1 MLVTVAPLSVS
12 RELAAVRLPRILST
26 DARESK
32 TWSWDEAAD
41 MATPRSCACARDHA
55 AELLKKPDELGLRT
69 ELRSR
74 AAQKT
79 LTGVAGETTQ
89 GRATDCRLR
98 RGARGRRES
107 RSGATGHVAT
117 CTPTLNRSVALDRLA
132 SHYIALRQLAFH
144 SIGLQCLV
152 LRPLTSYCQ
161 TEHCSRCVCYQ
172 HARYALCGLVPQNR
186 SFPARRV

>member
-1 MLVTVAPLSVS
+1 M
-12 RELAAVRLPRILST
+12 
-26 DARESK
+26 DARGSK

-89 GRATDCRLR
+89 GRATEL
-98 RGARGRRES
+98 S
-107 RSGATGHVAT
+107 TK
-117 CTPTLNRSVALDRLA
+117 
-132 SHYIALRQLAFH
+132 
-144 SIGLQCLV
+144 
-152 LRPLTSYCQ
+152 
-161 TEHCSRCVCYQ
+161 
-172 HARYALCGLVPQNR
+172 
-186 SFPARRV
+186 ARRSREARTSQWSHRTCRNMRTDAK